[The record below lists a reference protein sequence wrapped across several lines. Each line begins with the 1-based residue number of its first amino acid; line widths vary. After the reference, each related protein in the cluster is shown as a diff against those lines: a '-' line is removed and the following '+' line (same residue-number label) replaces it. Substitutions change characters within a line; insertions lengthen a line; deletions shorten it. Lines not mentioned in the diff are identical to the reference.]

1 MKALVI
7 TFAEVWSS
15 QVPLEWEQSQS
26 VSSGKTSSGYS
37 TVILSFPHSF
47 IASHSSLPHPLL
59 LHPSTPSSFTLP
71 PPPPSPLHPFL
82 QPSTPFLQP
91 STPSTPSF
99 HSTSSSLIHSS
110 VTPHPL
116 PLHPPPLPNPHPSP
130 FHPSLPSTPLP
141 ADSPA
146 LCVTGGHR
154 WAESGRLWVQG
165 CWVHGQGTW
174 QTLNCG
180 VNKTPSHFT
189 FHSGGRWGG
198 QLGSLFPSMPKFN
211 SASVLSAMVLPDPC
225 GGSAWFVAPL
235 IAIPVWDV
243 LTVAAV
249 C

>member
-116 PLHPPPLPNPHPSP
+116 PLHPPPFPILILH
-130 FHPSLPSTPLP
+130 PSTPHSPPPPCLQIRRHCVSQVDTAGQNL
-141 ADSPA
+141 ADYEYKDVEYMA
-146 LCVTGGHR
+146 K
-154 WAESGRLWVQG
+154 
-165 CWVHGQGTW
+165 VHGRRWIVVWTRHQAILHFIVEGDGGDNLDPSFPPCPNSILQVYYQLW
-174 QTLNCG
+174 FSQTPVEAVHGLL
-180 VNKTPSHFT
+180 P
-189 FHSGGRWGG
+189 
-198 QLGSLFPSMPKFN
+198 LSLLFLCEM
-211 SASVLSAMVLPDPC
+211 C
-225 GGSAWFVAPL
+225 
-235 IAIPVWDV
+235 
-243 LTVAAV
+243 
-249 C
+249 

>member
-116 PLHPPPLPNPHPSP
+116 PLHPPPSQSSSFTLPP
-130 FHPSLPSTPLP
+130 LTPLHP
-141 ADSPA
+141 LACRFA
-146 LCVTGGHR
+146 GTVCHR
-154 WAESGRLWVQG
+154 WTPLGRI
-165 CWVHGQGTW
+165 W
-174 QTLNCG
+174 QTMS
-180 VNKTPSHFT
+180 T
-189 FHSGGRWGG
+189 R
-198 QLGSLFPSMPKFN
+198 M
-211 SASVLSAMVLPDPC
+211 LSTWPRYMA
-225 GGSAWFVAPL
+225 
-235 IAIPVWDV
+235 DV
-243 LTVAAV
+243 ELWCEQDTKPFYIS
-249 C
+249 